1 MHFKE
6 EIAIIEKKF
15 IAKITTSRDDIGI
28 TTQESIHNVMNL
40 IHLLKKPNKQI

>member
-15 IAKITTSRDDIGI
+15 IAKITTPRDDIGI
-28 TTQESIHNVMNL
+28 TTQAIDSQCDESHTSFEET
-40 IHLLKKPNKQI
+40 K